1 MSLGPLP
8 VVDRP
13 LVFLGTVFPD
23 VPHTAR
29 IVRAVATAP
38 LAANASGILQDTTG
52 GGAYLVTPARIDGYP
67 LDPQGEWEARIL
79 SLGVF
84 GRIGSTAPAA
94 NGEKCLYTAVRNT
107 LDATGAVVQ
116 AVNLHNDMLTGP
128 NNTSRRVDLIGTGP
142 LPFLPYVPLHP
153 DLGRLGFTDQIVV
166 TVQHVVGSTLGTVF
180 FEAQAI
186 LALYQRP
193 RAEA

>member
-8 VVDRP
+8 YVERP
-13 LVFLGTVFPD
+13 LVFMGTVYPD

-29 IVRAVATAP
+29 IVRCIATAP
-38 LAANASGILQDTTG
+38 LAANASGTLQDVG
-52 GGAYLVTPARIDGYP
+52 SGSFLVSPARIDGLP

-79 SLGVF
+79 SLGVY

-107 LDATGAVVQ
+107 LDAGGNVVQ
-116 AVNLHNDMLTGP
+116 AVNLHNDMVTGT
-128 NNTSRRVDLIGTGP
+128 NNTSRRVDLIGVGP
-142 LPFLPYVPLHP
+142 LPVVPFVPLHP
-153 DLGRLGFTDQIVV
+153 DLGRLGYNDQIVV
-166 TVQHVVGSTLGTVF
+166 AVQHAVGSTLGTVF
-180 FEAQAI
+180 FEAQAF
-186 LALYQRP
+186 LAVYQRP